1 MAKAGWPWFVRL
13 VLALLAVAGMT
24 VQPSKAQVPDK
35 FTNLKVLPKDISK
48 QQLVSIMRGFSF
60 ALGVRCEY
68 CHADKPEGQKPERDF
83 AADDKEPK
91 KTARLMLEMVAGIN
105 RDYLAK
111 LSRTPA
117 VEAQC
122 VTCHRG
128 LAKPRTLNSVLAE
141 TMEQKGLEAAVA
153 QYRELRQTYYGGAQ
167 YDFSETPMNLLT
179 ESLLAQKKTKEAVAV
194 MELSFEANHVDSVWS
209 YHLLAMAHQANGQSD
224 KALADYRKVVELHPD
239 DDWAKQQI
247 AALSEKK

>member
-13 VLALLAVAGMT
+13 ALALVMAIGT
-24 VQPSKAQVPDK
+24 SVQPSKAQVPDK
-35 FTNLKVLPKDISK
+35 FTNLKVLPKDITK
-48 QQLVSIMRGFSF
+48 QQLVSIMRNFSF

-68 CHADKPEGQKPERDF
+68 CHADKPDGQKSERDF
-83 AADDKEPK
+83 ASDEKEAK

-111 LSRTPA
+111 LSSTPK

-122 VTCHRG
+122 VTCHHG

-141 TMEQKGLEAAVA
+141 TIEQKGLDAAVA
-153 QYRELRQTYYGGAQ
+153 QYRELRAKYYGEAE
-167 YDFSETPMNLLT
+167 YDFGETPMNLLT
-179 ESLLAQKKTKEAVAV
+179 ESLLAQKKTKEAVAI
-194 MELSFEANHVDSVWS
+194 MELSIEANHLDSIWS
-209 YHLLAMAHQANGQSD
+209 YHLLAMAHQANGQTD

-247 AALSEKK
+247 ASLSEKK